1 MRVFHSRDMDRSQ
14 VITETK
20 MKNAFVLGGIF
31 ALATI
36 LGSTATLARSGGGGM
51 HLSGSAYAQPDSL
64 MIVDDG
70 ATSLARAD
78 KQNRNVVRTRGA
90 NKPDSCP
97 PGQKKKSGLGN
108 C

>member
-1 MRVFHSRDMDRSQ
+1 
-14 VITETK
+14 

-78 KQNRNVVRTRGA
+78 KHAHPRRQQARLLPSRTEKEIRT
-90 NKPDSCP
+90 
-97 PGQKKKSGLGN
+97 GQLLIS
-108 C
+108 

>member
-1 MRVFHSRDMDRSQ
+1 
-14 VITETK
+14 
-20 MKNAFVLGGIF
+20 
-31 ALATI
+31 
-36 LGSTATLARSGGGGM
+36 
-51 HLSGSAYAQPDSL
+51 

>member
-1 MRVFHSRDMDRSQ
+1 
-14 VITETK
+14 

-90 NKPDSCP
+90 NKPELLPSRTEKEIRT
-97 PGQKKKSGLGN
+97 GQLLIS
-108 C
+108 